1 MNNHLRLKVSSENR
15 MIPTPSYQY
24 SIHIFQQHTVKLI
37 LLCANNQLKIAI
49 FFKKS
54 IFRRKI
60 EKINISL
67 KFLKIIK
74 K

>member
-49 FFKKS
+49 FLKNQFFEGKS
-54 IFRRKI
+54 RR
-60 EKINISL
+60 
-67 KFLKIIK
+67 
-74 K
+74 